1 MKRQLINAVI
11 VAVLA
16 LAGVLTFLYPT
27 IAAWRSQIEQSS
39 LIQQSYNSI
48 DSANP
53 AKEEQLAAA
62 HRYNDALSSGAL
74 VKAHERKAL
83 GTGYLT
89 DDSQE
94 IWDYADILKMTS
106 DGMMGR
112 IKISSADI
120 DLPIYHTSSDE
131 ALLKGAGHLQ
141 GTSLPVGGIG
151 TRSVVTAHRGLASA
165 KMFTDLDR
173 VKEGDEIV
181 LEIFGEVYTYR
192 VFETRVIE
200 PDDTDA
206 IRPDP
211 ERDLLTLITCTPLGI
226 NTQRILVTGERITPT
241 PQADLDNVGA
251 PSELPRFPWW
261 PFVLAGTF
269 ILIALWLWWNYRVY
283 RRNKAALAAKT
294 NESEERPDNVDTPEN
309 AADNL
314 ASAGS
319 LDCVGSADSAGSVD
333 CLEDPDRVESAQKP
347 DTADPFPKHRRQH
360 GRHAR
365 HARTFP
371 PGESTSAG
379 I

>member
-1 MKRQLINAVI
+1 MKKQLINAVI

-27 IAAWRSQIEQSS
+27 IAAWRSQLSQSQLIEQSYS
-39 LIQQSYNSI
+39 SI

-83 GTGYLT
+83 GTGHFSN
-89 DDSQE
+89 DSQE

-112 IKISSADI
+112 IKIDSADI

-181 LEIFGEVYTYR
+181 LEIFGEVYAYR
-192 VFETRVIE
+192 VFETRVID
-200 PDDTDA
+200 PDDTGA

-211 ERDLLTLITCTPLGI
+211 KRDLLTLITCTPLGI

-241 PQADLDNVGA
+241 PQADLNNVGA
-251 PSELPRFPWW
+251 PSDLPRLPWW
-261 PFVLAGTF
+261 PFALAGALF
-269 ILIALWLWWNYRVY
+269 LIALWLWWNYRIY
-283 RRNKAALAAKT
+283 RRNKAALAAKK
-294 NESEERPDNVDTPEN
+294 NKSEECSDTEDNPEG
-309 AADNL
+309 AADN
-314 ASAGS
+314 SDRGKRENR
-319 LDCVGSADSAGSVD
+319 ADSTAQASSVNCAVYAQD
-333 CLEDPDRVESAQKP
+333 C
-347 DTADPFPKHRRQH
+347 AD
-360 GRHAR
+360 
-365 HARTFP
+365 
-371 PGESTSAG
+371 
-379 I
+379 